1 MKLLSNGCQTRSK
14 WNAGY
19 TVSMLVVAV
28 ASVLVASIDLAG
40 NDKQFWFSFAAA
52 HTHTPKHTYPI
63 KEGKGQKM

>member
-40 NDKQFWFSFAAA
+40 DDKQFWFSFAAA
-52 HTHTPKHTYPI
+52 HTHTHTHT
-63 KEGKGQKM
+63 

>member
-1 MKLLSNGCQTRSK
+1 MVKSLSNGCQTRSK

-52 HTHTPKHTYPI
+52 HTHT
-63 KEGKGQKM
+63 